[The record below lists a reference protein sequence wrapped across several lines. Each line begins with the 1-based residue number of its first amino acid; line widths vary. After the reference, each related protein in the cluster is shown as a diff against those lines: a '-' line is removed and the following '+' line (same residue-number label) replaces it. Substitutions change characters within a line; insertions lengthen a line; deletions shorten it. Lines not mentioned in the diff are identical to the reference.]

1 MPLKYIFFSVFFF
14 YILKLINIYFISKY
28 LLTDLKSYK
37 NEIAYLTSNIET
49 LRSEL
54 KLHKEANENKSF
66 NEGNY

>member
-1 MPLKYIFFSVFFF
+1 
-14 YILKLINIYFISKY
+14 